1 MKIIHSKTNVR
12 GEFFAPVAVAL
23 QQSKHTISCHNYTDL
38 QHLESGIGRALAYTA
53 SGRAWVQHIQTKFRI
68 FVSVSNFFAA
78 LRSKRRMN
86 MVQEIAN
93 TVRWLADQTVARKS
107 DPLLKHSE
115 LDAFAVYASDGH
127 THQVSA
133 HEKKIG
139 GKKRPVT
146 HIYSLNLRFHTLA
159 ALALSTPQAYKK
171 KEHEVSTLKRIESK
185 ELRMGEP
192 KGIKVLH
199 VYDPAII
206 DYRQWH
212 KWKQGSGIYILTLEK
227 CNSALTTI
235 GINKVDRDDPRNIGV
250 ISDELVG
257 PPNGVM
263 MRRVTYRDPVT
274 GKVYRFITNELT
286 LPPGLI
292 AFLYKLRWDVEKTF
306 DEIKNKTFEKKAWAG
321 NDNAKR
327 QQSMFIALAH
337 NLMRI
342 LEMKLEHEEGIVDC
356 ISTKKQKERIA
367 DDIIRATNAG
377 RTPNPLVTEWPR
389 ATQRCF
395 QFIRWLVGCLENLT
409 SWCVAVDDL
418 RPLMRKLL

>member
-1 MKIIHSKTNVR
+1 M
-12 GEFFAPVAVAL
+12 
-23 QQSKHTISCHNYTDL
+23 
-38 QHLESGIGRALAYTA
+38 ESGIGRALAYTA

-86 MVQEIAN
+86 MVEEVAEN
-93 TVRWLADQTVARKS
+93 VRLQADQMITDKL
-107 DPLLKHSE
+107 DPLSKYSE
-115 LDAFAVYASDGH
+115 LDGFAVYASDGH
-127 THQVSA
+127 THKASA
-133 HEKKIG
+133 HEKKIAE
-139 GKKRPVT
+139 KKRPVT
-146 HIYSLNLRFHTLA
+146 HIYSLNLRTHTLA

-171 KEHEVSTLKRIESK
+171 KEHEMSTLKRIGTK
-185 ELRMGEP
+185 TLRMGEA
-192 KGIKVLH
+192 KGTRVIH

-227 CNSALTTI
+227 SNSALTTI
-235 GINKVDRDDPRNIGV
+235 GTKKVDYKDKRNIGV

-257 PPNGVM
+257 PSNGVM

-292 AFLYKLRWDVEKTF
+292 AFLYKLRWDVEKVF

-342 LEMKLEHEEGIVDC
+342 LEIKLEHEEGIVDR
-356 ISTKKQKERIA
+356 ISAKKQKKRIA
-367 DDIIRATNAG
+367 NDIIKATNAG
-377 RTPNPLVTEWPR
+377 RSPNPLVTKWCR
-389 ATQRCF
+389 TTQRCF
-395 QFIRWLVGCLENLT
+395 
-409 SWCVAVDDL
+409 
-418 RPLMRKLL
+418 